1 MLEIIVLY
9 FGITYVATLILGYL
23 QSPPE
28 ELQEVT
34 RNEVYGK
41 IALAA
46 ICLQAI
52 VSIASLGGTNKFPY
66 AAIFV
71 AFTLLSHHT
80 VIHRQSRFE
89 GEVYSCA
96 AFQLK
101 DISNHETWVVASI
114 VAAVVSAT
122 HV

>member
-1 MLEIIVLY
+1 MLEIIVLI
-9 FGITYVATLILGYL
+9 FVITYVAVIILGYL
-23 QSPPE
+23 QSPSE
-28 ELQEVT
+28 GASG
-34 RNEVYGK
+34 NEVYG
-41 IALAA
+41 ALAIAA
-46 ICLQAI
+46 ICIQAG
-52 VSIASLGGTNKFPY
+52 VSITCLCGTNKFPY